1 MGSGRVGV
9 ESEERNRER
18 MGENEGGGGC
28 SVVEH
33 KV

>member
-18 MGENEGGGGC
+18 MGENGGGGG
-28 SVVEH
+28 ERRGG
-33 KV
+33 